1 MFCTKMKGQIKSL
14 LRDFDS
20 YVNEHVDTALK
31 ITTAVK
37 NLLSSPVADIL
48 TAIIPGDIDNTVRQ
62 QLITALGKAIDVLT
76 IVDDCKQ
83 YTDVNAQL
91 NCFIQQLQKRD
102 PDLQDAILQ
111 KLGSLLASQ
120 LDGQRMK
127 QNLYDLYTQ
136 AKYAASK
143 S

>member
-20 YVNEHVDTALK
+20 YVDEHVDTALK

-111 KLGSLLASQ
+111 KLASLLASQ